1 MATSWGHAR
10 PVRLGCRCYAFLDA
24 AAVALLALAIGAFV
38 LQLARRPARPGR
50 VVHEEIAAVDLTQRA
65 VIA

>member
-1 MATSWGHAR
+1 MATSRGHAR
-10 PVRLGCRCYAFLDA
+10 SVRLGCRCYAFLDA

-38 LQLARRPARPGR
+38 LQLARRPAGPGR
-50 VVHEEIAAVDLTQRA
+50 VVRDEIAAVDLAQCA